1 MSTALDE
8 LFEPY
13 PAHLSVNNLATVLG
27 VTLKTAYEYL
37 QNNQIP
43 CYRIGTRWMILRDEV
58 KEFIRTSARQPLVD
72 SAEPPSASRAPDRAS
87 QVTRP
92 VAMDP
97 ETAGGVWATI

>member
-1 MSTALDE
+1 MSTPLDN

-13 PAHLSVNNLATVLG
+13 PVHLSVNNLATVLG

-58 KEFIRTSARQPLVD
+58 KEFMQISARISVANFAMSEPAL
-72 SAEPPSASRAPDRAS
+72 SELAESEPAESEPAA
-87 QVTRP
+87 
-92 VAMDP
+92 
-97 ETAGGVWATI
+97 

>member
-1 MSTALDE
+1 MSTPLDD

-13 PAHLSVNNLATVLG
+13 PAHLSVTNLATVLG

-58 KEFIRTSARQPLVD
+58 KEFIKTSARHPLMAPV
-72 SAEPPSASRAPDRAS
+72 EPPPTSRASELVLAAPEPD
-87 QVTRP
+87 V
-92 VAMDP
+92 
-97 ETAGGVWATI
+97 